1 MLDQKKYRTWPN
13 LKYTLNGVFHFQPH
27 YIIIVGI
34 IIVGMKNKEHSL
46 TPIWGKYPEIFSSDD
61 LALDAPTILELIS
74 EIFLTGDYYY
84 YLINIR
90 LQELSHQ
97 HPNIIP
103 IHGLE
108 IVPTQLQEIIDLIHP
123 DDIPFVLR
131 AEEACYDKV
140 NQIGVKHLKSL
151 KSCYCFRMRVAD
163 GSYRLFHHQAITLIA
178 DKEHKMVCSLNIHT
192 DISHLSTK
200 NNYIATVMG
209 FNGRNDFYQIDLS
222 PQSTKDSNSCP
233 LTKRE
238 LELLP
243 YIAQG
248 MSSTEIAEKLE
259 ISQLTVRVHRKN
271 ILRKTNTSNSTSLIR
286 RCMELG
292 LLLYTNIIDVGPFS
306 LLG

>member
-1 MLDQKKYRTWPN
+1 M
-13 LKYTLNGVFHFQPH
+13 
-27 YIIIVGI
+27 
-34 IIVGMKNKEHSL
+34 MKNKEHSL
-46 TPIWGKYPEIFSSDD
+46 TLIWGKYPEIFSSDD
-61 LALDAPTILELIS
+61 LAVDSSTIIDLIS

-90 LQELSHQ
+90 AQELSHQ
-97 HPNIIP
+97 HPNILH

-108 IVPTQLQEIIDLIHP
+108 IVPAQLQEVIDLIHP
-123 DDIPFVLR
+123 DDIPFVLN
-131 AEEACYDKV
+131 AEEACYAKV
-140 NQIGVKHLKSL
+140 NEIGAKHLKSL

-178 DKEHKMVCSLNIHT
+178 DQENKIVRSLNIHT

-209 FNGRNDFYQIDLS
+209 INGRNDFYQIDLS
-222 PQSTKDSNSCP
+222 GKAEKNKHSCP

-238 LELLP
+238 LDLLP

-248 MSSTEIAEKLE
+248 MSSTEIAKQLE

-271 ILRKTNTSNSTSLIR
+271 ILRKTNTRNSSSLIK
-286 RCMELG
+286 RCIELG
-292 LLLYTNIIDVGPFS
+292 LLLYTQVVDTGLTI
-306 LLG
+306 L

>member
-1 MLDQKKYRTWPN
+1 
-13 LKYTLNGVFHFQPH
+13 
-27 YIIIVGI
+27 
-34 IIVGMKNKEHSL
+34 MKNREHSL
-46 TPIWGKYPEIFSSDD
+46 APIWEKYPEIFSSDD
-61 LALDAPTILELIS
+61 LTVDASKILELIS
-74 EIFLTGDYYY
+74 EIFITGDYYY

-90 LQELSHQ
+90 IQELSHQ
-97 HPNIIP
+97 HPNIVH

-108 IVPTQLQEIIDLIHP
+108 IAPTQLQDIIDLIHP

-140 NQIGVKHLKSL
+140 NEIGAEHLKSL

-178 DKEHKMVCSLNIHT
+178 DKENKIVRSLNIHT

-200 NNYIATVMG
+200 NNYIASVMG
-209 FNGRNDFYQIDLS
+209 FNGRNDFHQIDLS
-222 PQSTKDSNSCP
+222 PKPTKNSNSCP

-238 LELLP
+238 LELLS

-248 MSSTEIAEKLE
+248 MSSAEIAEKLE

-271 ILRKTNTSNSTSLIR
+271 ILRKTNTRNSTSLIK

-292 LLLYTNIIDVGPFS
+292 LLFYTQIVDVGLLS
-306 LLG
+306 LLY

>member
-1 MLDQKKYRTWPN
+1 
-13 LKYTLNGVFHFQPH
+13 
-27 YIIIVGI
+27 
-34 IIVGMKNKEHSL
+34 MKTKEHSL
-46 TPIWGKYPEIFSSDD
+46 TPIWEKYPDIFSSDD
-61 LALDAPTILELIS
+61 LAVDASSILDLIS

-90 LQELSHQ
+90 AQELSHQ
-97 HPNIIP
+97 HPNILH

-108 IVPTQLQEIIDLIHP
+108 FIPSRLQEIIDLIHP
-123 DDIPFVLR
+123 DDISFVLN
-131 AEEACYDKV
+131 AEEACYAKI
-140 NQIGVKHLKSL
+140 NEIGSEHLKSL
-151 KSCYCFRMRVAD
+151 KSCYCFRMIVAD

-178 DKEHKMVCSLNIHT
+178 DHENRIVRSLNIHT

-209 FNGRNDFYQIDLS
+209 INGRSDFYQIDLS
-222 PQSTKDSNSCP
+222 VNPAKNNSSCT

-248 MSSTEIAEKLE
+248 MSSTEIAKQLE

-271 ILRKTNTSNSTSLIR
+271 ILRKTNTRNSSSLIK
-286 RCMELG
+286 RCIELG
-292 LLLYTNIIDVGPFS
+292 LLFYVQIVDTGLAG
-306 LLG
+306 L